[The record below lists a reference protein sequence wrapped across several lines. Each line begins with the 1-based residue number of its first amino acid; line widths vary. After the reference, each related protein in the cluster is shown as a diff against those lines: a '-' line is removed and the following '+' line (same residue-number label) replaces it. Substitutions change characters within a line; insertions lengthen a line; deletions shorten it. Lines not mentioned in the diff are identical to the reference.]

1 MAATTSLPTSLNIAD
16 DAPSADLAVNFAG
29 QGYSIP
35 ERIVS
40 FDREIVVLYFHV
52 GLAVDVGILTT
63 VEFSYLKVF
72 RLLEGENVRVT
83 AIFVRKKIEFLMGV

>member
-1 MAATTSLPTSLNIAD
+1 MS
-16 DAPSADLAVNFAG
+16 VNFAG

-52 GLAVDVGILTT
+52 GLTVDVGVLTT
-63 VEFSYLKVF
+63 VKFSYLKVL

-83 AIFVRKKIEFLMGV
+83 AIFVRKKIEFMMDVWFNGNVDHSKWIGQ